1 MRVHLPGTFFV
12 GPGQKKQTR
21 RPAGLT
27 TRPRKQ
33 RATHQPTNP
42 STHPPTNPPGEYIKT
57 WRRRWFVLKSG
68 KILWFK
74 TDADALRPDSQPRG
88 VVDVR
93 RCLSIKGAEDAI
105 NRPCAFE
112 VSTSDGESMFFVA
125 DTDKD
130 KEDWINA
137 VGRAIVRHSRA
148 LLEHDVQD
156 YTTAAAAAAGGGG
169 GAGGG

>member
-1 MRVHLPGTFFV
+1 MTGLAPRSKGPARDRRLPA
-12 GPGQKKQTR
+12 QKAPK
-21 RPAGLT
+21 P
-27 TRPRKQ
+27 
-33 RATHQPTNP
+33 P
-42 STHPPTNPPGEYIKT
+42 SPKYHKPGEYIKS

-74 TDADALRPDSQPRG
+74 TDADALNPSSQPRG

-93 RCLSIKGAEDAI
+93 RCLSIKGAEDAL
-105 NRPCAFE
+105 NKPCAFE
-112 VSTSDGESMFFVA
+112 ISTSDGESMFFIA
-125 DTDKD
+125 DSDKE

-156 YTTAAAAAAGGGG
+156 YTTAAAGGGG
-169 GAGGG
+169 